1 MGSGN
6 ADENT
11 ELITKGVVQEI
22 DPATGLPAMAP
33 DVVEN
38 GVSKTMWI
46 FWLLQ
51 VGPGLVG
58 LLFAWL
64 IYLYTGQQATADLR
78 IEGASKGVRNLQCP
92 PPNSLSRCDRL
103 DTW

>member
-1 MGSGN
+1 MLSGRQRSVRAIQAFSRVLPPPPRMGSGN

-46 FWLLQ
+46 FIF
-51 VGPGLVG
+51 
-58 LLFAWL
+58 LF
-64 IYLYTGQQATADLR
+64 DK
-78 IEGASKGVRNLQCP
+78 E
-92 PPNSLSRCDRL
+92 
-103 DTW
+103 